1 MINKKFMGRTINR
14 KEIIEFSLFILGVI
28 GIVIFKIYDNKK
40 NKDIFSDQG
49 YTIGIIQQYDPG
61 QSYVVWV
68 PNSYQLT
75 LQSSKVI
82 FTYYIDKI
90 RYSQNYASDTFYV
103 PDNKGIK
110 KGEKYV
116 VVYNLKKP
124 EEARMLF
131 DFPIADSTDF
141 MRYIQEFNVNPPNLE
156 QLRKKKNE
164 K

>member
-1 MINKKFMGRTINR
+1 MINKKFMGRAINR
-14 KEIIEFSLFILGVI
+14 KEIIEFSLFILGVL
-28 GIVIFKIYDNKK
+28 GIIIFKISDNKK
-40 NKDIFSDQG
+40 NEDIFSDQG
-49 YTIGIIQQYDPG
+49 YVVGTVEQYESG
-61 QSYVVWV
+61 QAYVGWV

-75 LQSSKVI
+75 IRSPTI
-82 FTYYIDKI
+82 TFTYKI
-90 RYSQNYASDTFYV
+90 NKIQYSQNYASETFYV

-141 MRYIQEFNVNPPNLE
+141 MRYIQEFKANPPNLE
-156 QLRKKKNE
+156 QLRKMKNE
-164 K
+164 